1 MPKHGDFWYVR
12 FSLAKRE
19 LAMESA
25 ILHLPLYT
33 ALSAACLILIQV
45 TLMFSVIK
53 TRGELNVFIG
63 HGDSEALERKI
74 RAHGNFIEN
83 VPTFLLGL
91 LLLELIIGSGLW
103 VATLGAIVVIAR
115 LAHALALMANSGVT
129 AGRLIGTFGT
139 VIPLLVIAGYLIVLV
154 VGKL

>member
-1 MPKHGDFWYVR
+1 
-12 FSLAKRE
+12 
-19 LAMESA
+19 MESV

-45 TLMFSVIK
+45 ALMFSVIK
-53 TRGELNVFIG
+53 TRGELNVFFG

-91 LLLELIIGSGLW
+91 YCS
-103 VATLGAIVVIAR
+103 
-115 LAHALALMANSGVT
+115 N
-129 AGRLIGTFGT
+129 
-139 VIPLLVIAGYLIVLV
+139 
-154 VGKL
+154 